1 MHRDKI
7 NPEKDIRRSNQ
18 DLGGL
23 IQFLVNDIE
32 MDEIRVQNGIK
43 KIQNTLGNNI

>member
-1 MHRDKI
+1 MHRDKLK
-7 NPEKDIRRSNQ
+7 PEEMDIKKPNQ

-32 MDEIRVQNGIK
+32 MDEKRVHNGVK
-43 KIQNTLGNNI
+43 KIQNTMG